1 MFSSVRRRVAGVV
14 AGLALTI
21 PALVASAQ
29 GGATPVDMPDIDFP
43 VDLGSIATAAFVAF
57 GAIIVAIIPV
67 KLGIAAVKWCLRK
80 MKGTA

>member
-1 MFSSVRRRVAGVV
+1 MFSSVRRRVAAVV
-14 AGLALTI
+14 AGVALTV

-29 GGATPVDMPDIDFP
+29 STPVDMPDIDFP

-57 GAIIVAIIPV
+57 GAIVVAIIPV

-80 MKGTA
+80 MKGT